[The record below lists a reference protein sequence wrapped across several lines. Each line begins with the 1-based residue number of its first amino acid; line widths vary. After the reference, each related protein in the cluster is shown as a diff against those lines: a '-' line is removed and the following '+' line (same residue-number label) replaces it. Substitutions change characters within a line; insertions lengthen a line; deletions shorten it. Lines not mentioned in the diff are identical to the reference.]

1 MTGPRARE
9 KERGELSIKGDGKR
23 RGQGAFF
30 VRVGSR
36 RRVWADTIVSAGGP
50 AATGT
55 LLSGA
60 GGSPLVRFAPEP
72 ETPAP
77 SAGGGFLRFLRLL
90 EPRMSPPRP

>member
-9 KERGELSIKGDGKR
+9 KEGGKLSIKGDGKR

-36 RRVWADTIVSAGGP
+36 RRLWADTIVSAGRP

-60 GGSPLVRFAPEP
+60 GGSPLVRFAPELRN
-72 ETPAP
+72 TSP
-77 SAGGGFLRFLRLL
+77 SAGGGFLRLL
-90 EPRMSPPRP
+90 ELRMSPPRP

>member
-9 KERGELSIKGDGKR
+9 KEGGKLSIKGDGKR
-23 RGQGAFF
+23 RGQGAFS

-36 RRVWADTIVSAGGP
+36 RWLWADTIVSAGRP

-60 GGSPLVRFAPEP
+60 GGSPLVRFAPELRN
-72 ETPAP
+72 TSP
-77 SAGGGFLRFLRLL
+77 SAGGGFLRLL
-90 EPRMSPPRP
+90 ELRMSPPRP